1 MICHKVYEL
10 LMSILN
16 ITNTRV
22 YFINIICINNLLPFD
37 FQPNFGKAIVTAKSS
52 LFQYWNYT
60 NKG

>member
-52 LFQYWNYT
+52 LFQY
-60 NKG
+60 